1 MAETAPRPTLSDRL
15 VALAHSR
22 WLLPILFVVQVAE
35 TTILPLPYEAAF
47 IALCLAARDRIGIFV
62 AVTVIG
68 SAVGGSIIFALG
80 AAYFDPI
87 VARLGVEELAAT
99 YTERFA
105 DRGGSFI
112 FLGGTT
118 PAPSYLINLIAGAT
132 GYPYG
137 EFLGI
142 FSASRLL
149 RFAVLGGLIYLFGE
163 QILNAWSGLPRW
175 LRRGLAIVLIAA
187 LVYWFVSGFSE

>member
-1 MAETAPRPTLSDRL
+1 MVEPAPRPTFADRM

-22 WLLPILFVVQVAE
+22 WLLPVLLLVVILETSFV
-35 TTILPLPYEAAF
+35 PLPYEAAF
-47 IALCLAARDRIGIFV
+47 IALCLAARARIAHFV
-62 AVTVIG
+62 AISVLG
-68 SAVGGSIIFALG
+68 SAIGGSIIYALG

-99 YTERFA
+99 YTDGFT
-105 DRGGSFI
+105 DRGAIFI

-132 GYPYG
+132 GYPYW

-142 FSASRLL
+142 FSASRFV
-149 RFAVLGGLIYLFGE
+149 RFAVLGGLLFLFGT
-163 QILNAWSGLPRW
+163 QITGAWARLPKGAKR
-175 LRRGLAIVLIAA
+175 LLSVLLIAG
-187 LVYWFVSGFSE
+187 LIYWFVSGFSE

>member
-22 WLLPILFVVQVAE
+22 WLLPILFAVQVAE
-35 TTILPLPYEAAF
+35 TTILPLPFEAAF
-47 IALCLAARDRIGIFV
+47 VALCLAARDRIWLFV
-62 AVTVIG
+62 AITVIG
-68 SAVGGSIIFALG
+68 SAVGGSIVYALG

-87 VARLGVEELAAT
+87 VARLGLEELAAT

-118 PAPSYLINLIAGAT
+118 PAPSYVINLIAGAT

-163 QILNAWSGLPRW
+163 PILKAWSGLPRW
-175 LRRGLAIVLIAA
+175 LRRGLTILLIAA
-187 LVYWFVSGFSE
+187 LVYWFVSGLSE